1 MKPYAEPQ
9 SNTCNALPN
18 WPKRLLVLGVLIAGI
33 SSCGRQD
40 PAEPPK
46 ESAPAPPPAE
56 TAQGTDPQQG
66 RSVSPRWT
74 GDLDGMI
81 QRRVIRVLVPYSKT
95 QYFIDE
101 GEQRGIAYEFGKKFE
116 EDLNTRLK
124 TGNLR
129 VHVVFVPTTRDEL
142 LPALIEGRGDVVS
155 AALTVTP
162 EREKMVD
169 FTAPSFTNV
178 NEIVVTGPGAPNIA
192 SLDDLAGQQ
201 VFVRQSSAY
210 YESLGKLNEQLK
222 GKGKKELVLKVAPEA
237 LEDEDLLEM
246 VNAGLVKIVV
256 VDDYLASFW
265 KQIFPNL
272 ALHDGVALRTGASIA
287 PAIRKDSPK
296 LKAELDAF
304 VKKAGRGTAFGNVV
318 LQRYLQSTKFAKNA
332 TATEDMKRFRAV
344 VELFRK
350 YGQRYDMDWLLMAAQ
365 AYQESRLDHSV
376 RSPVGAVGIMQ
387 VMPATG
393 KELKVGDIRQ
403 IEPNIHA
410 GVKYIRFM
418 IDQYFK
424 DEPMDRINKAL
435 FAFASYNA
443 GPARIR
449 QLRGQAKERGLNPNL
464 WFNHVERIASERI
477 GRETVTYV
485 SNIYKYYIA
494 YRLAM
499 DEMIEKQ
506 KAKQAGL

>member
-1 MKPYAEPQ
+1 M
-9 SNTCNALPN
+9 
-18 WPKRLLVLGVLIAGI
+18 
-33 SSCGRQD
+33 
-40 PAEPPK
+40 
-46 ESAPAPPPAE
+46 
-56 TAQGTDPQQG
+56 
-66 RSVSPRWT
+66 
-74 GDLDGMI
+74 
-81 QRRVIRVLVPYSKT
+81 
-95 QYFIDE
+95 
-101 GEQRGIAYEFGKKFE
+101 
-116 EDLNTRLK
+116 
-124 TGNLR
+124 
-129 VHVVFVPTTRDEL
+129 
-142 LPALIEGRGDVVS
+142 
-155 AALTVTP
+155 
-162 EREKMVD
+162 
-169 FTAPSFTNV
+169 
-178 NEIVVTGPGAPNIA
+178 
-192 SLDDLAGQQ
+192 AGQQ

-222 GKGKKELVLKVAPEA
+222 GKGKKEVVLKVAPEA

-272 ALHDGVALRTGASIA
+272 TLHDGVALRTGASIA

-304 VKKAGRGTAFGNVV
+304 VKKAGRGTAFGNIV

-332 TATEDMKRFRAV
+332 MATDDMKRFRAV

-350 YGQRYDMDWLLMAAQ
+350 YGQQYDLDWLLMAAQ
-365 AYQESRLDHSV
+365 GYQESRLDHSV
-376 RSPVGAVGIMQ
+376 KSPVGAVGIMQ

-403 IEPNIHA
+403 LEPNIHA

-418 IDQYFK
+418 MDQYFK
-424 DEPMDRINKAL
+424 DEPMDRINKGL

-449 QLRGQAKERGLNPNL
+449 QLREEAKKRGLNPNL
-464 WFNHVERIASERI
+464 WFNNVERIASERI

-499 DEMIEKQ
+499 DEITERQ

>member
-1 MKPYAEPQ
+1 
-9 SNTCNALPN
+9 
-18 WPKRLLVLGVLIAGI
+18 
-33 SSCGRQD
+33 
-40 PAEPPK
+40 
-46 ESAPAPPPAE
+46 
-56 TAQGTDPQQG
+56 
-66 RSVSPRWT
+66 
-74 GDLDGMI
+74 
-81 QRRVIRVLVPYSKT
+81 
-95 QYFIDE
+95 
-101 GEQRGIAYEFGKKFE
+101 
-116 EDLNTRLK
+116 
-124 TGNLR
+124 
-129 VHVVFVPTTRDEL
+129 
-142 LPALIEGRGDVVS
+142 
-155 AALTVTP
+155 
-162 EREKMVD
+162 
-169 FTAPSFTNV
+169 
-178 NEIVVTGPGAPNIA
+178 
-192 SLDDLAGQQ
+192 
-201 VFVRQSSAY
+201 
-210 YESLGKLNEQLK
+210 
-222 GKGKKELVLKVAPEA
+222 
-237 LEDEDLLEM
+237 
-246 VNAGLVKIVV
+246 V

-464 WFNHVERIASERI
+464 WFNNVERIASERI